1 MEKKKLTPQELYP
14 IEDWTYD
21 VTNGDTKLG
30 YEEWVE
36 HNVMSHKPEQDMRD
50 AIDGLEEFP
59 LTENQQRMV
68 NYLRANIDDL
78 SETLFPTE

>member
-1 MEKKKLTPQELYP
+1 MAKEKLTPQELYP
-14 IEDWTYD
+14 IEDWKYD
-21 VTNGDTKLG
+21 VDNGDTKLG

-36 HNVMSHKPEQDMRD
+36 HNVMSHKPETDMRD

-59 LTENQQRMV
+59 LTENQQRLV